1 MSDTIHERVQTELSV
16 AHDEG
21 RSASSEARAHV
32 EGCGECRA
40 FAAALTSLDVTLAR
54 GRFDQAPDL
63 SAGVA
68 ESLAPRRGQW
78 WSVAAAALV
87 GLVAGAVIGGVGTRL
102 ETGMAQDLDQLF
114 HVAGTG
120 LHGLTADLL
129 VVERGVHDDVQERVY
144 VGSIEYVA
152 PEQLVIY
159 LIDTTDYPDADWVA
173 NDVRLAF
180 ADGDLVVTAGSPC
193 PVAGMPGCLTEPS
206 TRAARGLPPFDSGV
220 LVPLEIVGPG
230 RSFAWPSGLEV
241 LGLQNH
247 QGRPAIQVRSTVAAV
262 ELIGALVDQGAWRDF
277 HPTDPVVMWLDE
289 ETLVP
294 LRLEVFAADTP
305 ERELW
310 QLRRGYDDI
319 DDGEPILIVEISNM
333 ITEPPDID
341 LELPEDAM
349 PAGFLDAAVTMPDL
363 DLPEGFVPHRSGRRP
378 LGDGGVAAVATWSDG
393 RSWLMVEITDDWE
406 EPHLFGMSLPFVT
419 PVELGEGSVGYMAPS
434 GDRLAIHGEDAEV
447 LVSGSVPIELLVEVA
462 ASLAVRGD
470 PVPDTWLEASTVEIS
485 DLPPGTLVPEFEGWS
500 GSARVTEVET
510 SILLSSGGTRSIL
523 ITQAPGSAL
532 DAPVGPDV
540 FEVDLRGTVGRF
552 DAATGTLQWVED
564 GLVVDLQS
572 DTVGR
577 AVLVEVA
584 ESMERR

>member
-21 RSASSEARAHV
+21 RPASSEARAHV
-32 EGCGECRA
+32 EECAECRA
-40 FAAALTSLDVTLAR
+40 FAAALTSLDVTLAK
-54 GRFDQAPDL
+54 GHFDRTPDVT
-63 SAGVA
+63 AKVIEA
-68 ESLAPRRGQW
+68 LASRRRQW
-78 WSVAAAALV
+78 WSVAAAALI

-102 ETGMAQDLDQLF
+102 ETGMAQDLDELF
-114 HVAGTG
+114 HDAGTA

-129 VVERGVHDDVQERVY
+129 VVERGVHDDVEERVY
-144 VGSIEYVA
+144 VGSLEYVA
-152 PEQLVIY
+152 PERLVID
-159 LIDTTDYPDADWVA
+159 LIDTTDYPDGDWVA
-173 NDVRLAF
+173 NDVRLAL

-193 PVAGMPGCLTEPS
+193 PVAGMPGCLTKPS
-206 TRAARGLPPFDSGV
+206 TRAVRGLPPFDSGV

-230 RSFAWPSGLEV
+230 RSLAWPSGLEV
-241 LGLQNH
+241 LGLQRH

-319 DDGEPILIVEISNM
+319 SDGEPILIVEISDM

-341 LELPEDAM
+341 LDLPGDAM
-349 PAGFLDAAVTMPDL
+349 PAGFLDGPVTMPDL
-363 DLPEGFVPHRSGRRP
+363 DLPEGFAPHRSGRRP
-378 LGDGGVAAVATWSDG
+378 LGDGGVAAAATWSDG
-393 RSWLMVEITDDWE
+393 RSWLMVEITDDWD

-447 LVSGSVPIELLVEVA
+447 LVSGSVPIELLFEVA

-470 PVPDTWLEASTVEIS
+470 PVPDTWLEASTVDIF

-500 GSARVTEVET
+500 GSARVTDGET
-510 SILLSSGGTRSIL
+510 SILLRSGGTRSIL

-540 FEVDLRGTVGRF
+540 FEVVLRDTVGRF
-552 DAATGTLQWVED
+552 DAATGTLEWVED
-564 GLVVDLQS
+564 DLVVELQS

-584 ESMERR
+584 ESMEQR